1 MAEHLL
7 DTNVLSKFFAGDSYL
22 RDFLGGIDAAISTVV
37 YIELIQ
43 GSIKK
48 RERYLIKKHLA
59 NLAYFTLTP
68 EIATQAIELID
79 KYSSSQ
85 GLFLPDALIA
95 ATAVVNDLTLVTFNL
110 KDFKF
115 IKELQVLQPY

>member
-1 MAEHLL
+1 MADHLL
-7 DTNVLSKFFAGDSYL
+7 DTNVLSKFFAGDENVRQL
-22 RDFLGGIDAAISTVV
+22 LGGIDAGINTII

-48 RERYLIKKHLA
+48 KERELIKKNLA

-68 EIATQAIELID
+68 QVAAQAIELID
-79 KYSSSQ
+79 KYSSSH

-95 ATAVVNDLTLVTFNL
+95 ATALVSDLSLVTFNV

-115 IKELQVLQPY
+115 IKGLRVVRP